1 MSEDTEYA
9 TPWTLEVFDR
19 IDHCTTLRAA
29 LVVVASHLSDLLD
42 QMVPVMEPDGMLETQ
57 YAHFCSLRK
66 REFRSD
72 ESAWANEYIF
82 VWRCAEEIFALYEK
96 LPLMSDLAA
105 ELEAIKAFA
114 PDFDLEIEKEDAV
127 RNLFAHVIALLEGVK
142 DEVLAGKSPR
152 TLKQLNFEGPGFD
165 LEGYFPYHWSWYLP
179 PEPDYPES
187 LDDLESWIEGSIV

>member
-1 MSEDTEYA
+1 MSEDQEYP
-9 TPWTLEVFDR
+9 TPWTLEVFEQ
-19 IDHCTTLRAA
+19 IDGSTTLKKA
-29 LVVVASHLSDLLD
+29 VVVAASHLSDLID
-42 QMVPVMEPDGMLETQ
+42 QMVPVIEPDGMLETQ
-57 YAHFCSLRK
+57 YAQFCSLRK
-66 REFRSD
+66 RDWKEDGSEAD
-72 ESAWANEYIF
+72 EYLLIWE
-82 VWRCAEEIFALYEK
+82 CAEEIFALYER
-96 LPLMSDLAA
+96 LPQMSDLEA
-105 ELEAIKAFA
+105 ELEAIQAFA
-114 PDFDLEIEKEDAV
+114 PDFDLESEKEDAV